1 MDDFEIDKLFA
12 LFSQFY
18 PNKVVSEEL
27 KLAWRYAL
35 EPCSYEEVKAAAL
48 ENVRKSRY
56 FPDIAEIVQLIPRRA
71 EEEKPRGA
79 HAWMAK
85 YMTPEY
91 DTRWSDSGVSRYAR
105 ENGITWDEAAAA
117 LGKGDKPWE

>member
-1 MDDFEIDKLFA
+1 MDEQEIEKLFS
-12 LFSQFY
+12 LFAQLY

-35 EPCSYEEVKAAAL
+35 EPCSYEEVKTAAL

-56 FPDIAEIVQLIPRRA
+56 FPDIAEIVQLIPQRQ

-79 HAWMAK
+79 HARMER

-91 DTRWSDSGVSRYAR
+91 DARWSDSGVSKYAR